1 MATDPQ
7 QAERNAQ
14 LGQAAFAKSRKV
26 SSELLGLTYGALV
39 AQLLKDLED
48 VNQVNTKLDQM
59 GESMGARLVDEV
71 LAKSGVKRCGGVF
84 RDAISLV
91 ANVAFKM
98 YWGNSPRVANWNEEG
113 TSCSLIFGSETPLEE
128 FVDIP
133 EKFKGLRYSQI
144 LCGIIRGGLEA
155 VSMKTACQLVK
166 DRLTGSDVTE
176 IRIDLIEIQ
185 REMAGEDYRD
195 D

>member
-1 MATDPQ
+1 MD
-7 QAERNAQ
+7 QAAVERNSA

-26 SSELLGLTYGALV
+26 SSELVGLTYGALV

-48 VNQVNTKLDQM
+48 VNQVNNKLDQV
-59 GESMGARLVDEV
+59 GESIGARLVDEV

-91 ANVAFKM
+91 ANVGFKM
-98 YWGNSPRVANWNEEG
+98 YWGNSPRIANWNDEG

-128 FVDIP
+128 FVEIP
-133 EKFKGLRYSQI
+133 EKYKGLKYTQI
-144 LCGIIRGGLEA
+144 LCGIIRGSLEA
-155 VSMKTACQLVK
+155 VSMKTTCQLVK
-166 DRLTGSDVTE
+166 DRLSGAEVTE
-176 IRIDLIEIQ
+176 IRIDLVEIQ